1 VPICRKKN
9 HQVNFLNGFPYQ
21 ELRANGSNHKKL
33 TYNFRS
39 YKLSKTHKLMPPIT
53 EKTASKIS
61 LEGIKEKV
69 ESNIRLTREDGLVLF
84 ASNDIPLIASLATL
98 VRRRKAKPGNEN
110 FVWWNTNLH
119 LNPTNICIA
128 NCSFCAFARK
138 PKEEGAYTMSI
149 EEATERAINGYKLG
163 ATEVHIVGGLNP
175 KAALPYYSELLKSI
189 KKEVPALHIKAFTAV
204 EIAFFAKLT
213 KLDYMQVLKTL
224 KDAGLDS
231 MPGGGAEIFA
241 KSVRDETCPDKI
253 AAEEWLEIHGIAHSL
268 GLRSNAT
275 MLAGI
280 GENQADRLDHML
292 LLRDQQDKSHQNN
305 NAGFQTF
312 IPLSCHYE
320 ETDIANLVEPITG
333 MDQIKN
339 IAISRLM
346 LDNFDHIK
354 AYWIQLGQK
363 IAQIALHFGAD
374 DVDGTVVDEKIT
386 NAAGAEKKGTQAE
399 ILQKL
404 IRDAGYEPVERDTL
418 YNIIQR

>member
-1 VPICRKKN
+1 M
-9 HQVNFLNGFPYQ
+9 NFQ
-21 ELRANGSNHKKL
+21 E
-33 TYNFRS
+33 
-39 YKLSKTHKLMPPIT
+39 
-53 EKTASKIS
+53 
-61 LEGIKEKV
+61 
-69 ESNIRLTREDGLVLF
+69 
-84 ASNDIPLIASLATL
+84 
-98 VRRRKAKPGNEN
+98 
-110 FVWWNTNLH
+110 
-119 LNPTNICIA
+119 
-128 NCSFCAFARK
+128 
-138 PKEEGAYTMSI
+138 
-149 EEATERAINGYKLG
+149 
-163 ATEVHIVGGLNP
+163 
-175 KAALPYYSELLKSI
+175 
-189 KKEVPALHIKAFTAV
+189 
-204 EIAFFAKLT
+204 
-213 KLDYMQVLKTL
+213 
-224 KDAGLDS
+224 
-231 MPGGGAEIFA
+231 
-241 KSVRDETCPDKI
+241 
-253 AAEEWLEIHGIAHSL
+253 
-268 GLRSNAT
+268 
-275 MLAGI
+275 
-280 GENQADRLDHML
+280 
-292 LLRDQQDKSHQNN
+292 NN